1 MRESGSRSGNSALTL
16 LVGGLAAFSA
26 YFAMYAFRKPF
37 SAATYA
43 DVSDWHFPLD
53 YKSALVIAQVLG
65 YALSKLMGVRV
76 IAEFGR
82 RGRATLIL
90 ALIGASGIALVLFAL
105 IPAPWNVF
113 CLFLNGL
120 PLGMI
125 WGLVFSYLEGR
136 RASELLGA
144 MLCVNFIVSP
154 GLVKSVAMLLLQAGV
169 SETWM
174 PAATGLLS
182 VPILLLSLWLL
193 ERMPPP
199 DARDEA
205 ERTVRVPMK
214 RADRAAFLREH
225 GLPILL
231 LVTGYV
237 LLTALRDFRDSFA
250 TEIWAALGF
259 GGDASIFSKSEI
271 PVAIISL
278 GALAALMT
286 VRDNMRALL
295 AMHGVI
301 VLGALLLGFS
311 TLAFQFGMLE
321 PLPWIILT
329 GAGLYLGYIPYNA
342 MLFDRM
348 IASIGRA
355 GNTGFLIYIA
365 DAAGYS
371 GSVALLLV
379 RSFAAPK
386 VNWVP
391 FYADCANATAI
402 AVGVLTTLSAITF
415 VVRYRRPRINA
426 EACPET

>member
-1 MRESGSRSGNSALTL
+1 MIRKPGTPGSTRTLALL
-16 LVGGLAAFSA
+16 IGGLAAFSA

-43 DVSDWHFPLD
+43 DVSGWHFLLD

-65 YALSKLMGVRV
+65 YALSKLIGVRV
-76 IAEFGR
+76 IAEFSR
-82 RGRATLIL
+82 QGRARLIL
-90 ALIGASGIALVLFAL
+90 ALIGAAGLALVLFAL

-154 GLVKSVAMLLLQAGV
+154 GLVKSVAVLLLQAGV
-169 SETWM
+169 PELWM

-182 VPILLLSLWLL
+182 VPILLVSLWLL

-199 DARDEA
+199 DALDEA
-205 ERTVRVPMK
+205 ERTVRVPMN
-214 RADRAAFLREH
+214 RADRSAFLREH

-231 LVTGYV
+231 LVIGYV
-237 LLTALRDFRDSFA
+237 LLTALRDFRDNFA
-250 TEIWAALGF
+250 AEIWTALGF

-278 GALAALMT
+278 AALAALMT

-301 VLGALLLGFS
+301 VVGAVLLGAS
-311 TLAFQFGMLE
+311 TLAFQLGLLA
-321 PLPWIILT
+321 PLPWIVLT

-348 IASIGRA
+348 IAAIGKA

-371 GSVALLLV
+371 GSVALLLI
-379 RSFAAPK
+379 RSFAAPT
-386 VNWVP
+386 VDWVP
-391 FYADCANATAI
+391 FFADCANATAL
-402 AVGVLTTLSAITF
+402 AVGVLTVLSAFTF
-415 VVRYRRPRINA
+415 IARYRRPLANVTA
-426 EACPET
+426 